1 MEAKSFFGRRRGEER
16 RRPERQ
22 EKKGDPLFQES
33 GGWVRKK
40 KKRNIRNLWKGR
52 RRATFF
58 IFGRERERLNLFPL
72 PPSDSRDGAR
82 K

>member
-1 MEAKSFFGRRRGEER
+1 MEDGGGR
-16 RRPERQ
+16 
-22 EKKGDPLFQES
+22 KGGAPS
-33 GGWVRKK
+33 VRKK
-40 KKRNIRNLWKGR
+40 KEIHYSRKAEVGYEKKRKEILEIFGKGV
-52 RRATFF
+52 AEQLFF